1 MHVSSLG
8 TPTHHQD
15 QAEGAQTFSL
25 GAEGAPRE
33 GFPLEND
40 LIQLKSCINT
50 PTYYDVIGWFLF
62 FDI

>member
-50 PTYYDVIGWFLF
+50 PTYYDVIG
-62 FDI
+62 